1 MINPTSSDAKELIAL
16 AERMGMP
23 TADAVRLVLESLTD
37 QELSEDEKVVDPG
50 RFVRR
55 MSA

>member
-1 MINPTSSDAKELIAL
+1 MINPTSSNAKELIAL

-23 TADAVRLVLESLTD
+23 TADAVRCVLEYLTD
-37 QELSEDEKVVDPG
+37 QELSEDVVVDPR

-55 MSA
+55 MTA